1 LKWSRYNKG
10 ASVIEIKKREEPK
23 ELVEYRRMPNASY
36 QDMHGAVIKG
46 KNVYDVVLDNLINE
60 QGRLCAYCMKRI
72 PEGKTK
78 HGASIEHIEPQSL
91 TGEKSRLGYR
101 NMLAVCI
108 GNRNSQM
115 NDMKTCDA
123 KRGTLSTEKQ
133 KLYVNPLD
141 ANTLKTIK
149 YNSNGI
155 IFSEDKNI
163 DESLNEVLNL
173 NGVKTGLVSSRMNAL
188 KTLQTEIDKKYHGR
202 DVPDSYLVSLLNKFQ
217 QENENKT
224 PYVGILIYW
233 LQKKVKKLKC
243 NTQQ

>member
-10 ASVIEIKKREEPK
+10 ARVIEIKKRKEPK
-23 ELVEYRRMPNASY
+23 ELVEYRRMSYASY

-46 KNVYDVVLDNLINE
+46 KNVYDVVLDNLIKE
-60 QGRLCAYCMKRI
+60 QGWLCAYCMKRI

-91 TGEKSRLGYR
+91 TGEESRLDYR
-101 NMLAVCI
+101 NMLAVCV

-123 KRGTLSTEKQ
+123 RRGSLSTEKQ

-141 ANTLKTIK
+141 ANTLKSIK
-149 YNSNGI
+149 YNSKGI
-155 IFSEDKNI
+155 IFSEDKNVNK
-163 DESLNEVLNL
+163 SLNEVLNL
-173 NGVKTGLVSSRMNAL
+173 NGDKTGLISSRKNAL
-188 KTLQTEIDKKYHGR
+188 KTLQIEINRKYPER

-217 QENENKT
+217 QENDKKI

-233 LQKKVKKLKC
+233 LQKKLKIM
-243 NTQQ
+243 